1 MNIEGFAYRLSHD
14 CHLDIDRDVS
24 TAYCRSSSGNSV
36 VLLSTTICTNMV
48 VSDFVLQS
56 IVGIIRGGKFKLF
69 LQESTVVA
77 IAFSLQRSCY

>member
-1 MNIEGFAYRLSHD
+1 MNIKGFVYCLSHD
-14 CHLDIDRDVS
+14 CPLDIDRDVS

-56 IVGIIRGGKFKLF
+56 IVGIITAGKFKLF
-69 LQESTVVA
+69 LKESAVVA
-77 IAFSLQRSCY
+77 IAFSLQRSRY

>member
-1 MNIEGFAYRLSHD
+1 MNIEGFVYRLSHD

-56 IVGIIRGGKFKLF
+56 IVGIITARKFKLF
-69 LQESTVVA
+69 LQESAVVA
-77 IAFSLQRSCY
+77 ITFSLQRS

>member
-1 MNIEGFAYRLSHD
+1 MNIEGFVYRLSHD

-24 TAYCRSSSGNSV
+24 TAHCRSSSGNSV

-56 IVGIIRGGKFKLF
+56 ITKDRDIKQNALIFKKIVL
-69 LQESTVVA
+69 THCMKNA
-77 IAFSLQRSCY
+77 

>member
-1 MNIEGFAYRLSHD
+1 MNIEGFVYRLSHD

-24 TAYCRSSSGNSV
+24 TAHCRSSSGNSV

-69 LQESTVVA
+69 LQESVVVA
-77 IAFSLQRSCY
+77 IAFSLQRS

>member
-1 MNIEGFAYRLSHD
+1 MNIEGFFYCLSHD

-24 TAYCRSSSGNSV
+24 TAYFRSSSGNSV

-69 LQESTVVA
+69 LQESAVVA
-77 IAFSLQRSCY
+77 IAFSLQRS

>member
-1 MNIEGFAYRLSHD
+1 MNIEGFVYCLSHD
-14 CHLDIDRDVS
+14 CHLDIDHDLS

-36 VLLSTTICTNMV
+36 VLLSTIICTNMV

-69 LQESTVVA
+69 LQKSAVVA
-77 IAFSLQRSCY
+77 IAFSLQRS

>member
-1 MNIEGFAYRLSHD
+1 MNIEGFVYRLSHD

-56 IVGIIRGGKFKLF
+56 ITKDRDIKQNALIFKKIVL
-69 LQESTVVA
+69 THCMKNA
-77 IAFSLQRSCY
+77 